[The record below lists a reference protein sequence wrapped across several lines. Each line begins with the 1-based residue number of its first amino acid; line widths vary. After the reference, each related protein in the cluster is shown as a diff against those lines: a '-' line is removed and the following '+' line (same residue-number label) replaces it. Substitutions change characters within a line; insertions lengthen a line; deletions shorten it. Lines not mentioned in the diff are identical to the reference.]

1 VQVLAEGVGGRSVG
15 AVLKNVSQTY
25 VFAFSFKATLY
36 DAQGAQV
43 GVFSM
48 LPDVN
53 LLPGEMVSIEGG
65 GDATAPAA
73 RFILTLNPDH
83 FACAYPVLKMSK
95 VPAAVPAVP
104 GVWTKTETTFA
115 GEHPGYVTGTLQ
127 VPTPRQGLTA
137 QALLYDSAGHLT
149 GMATGDKLTAADGPT
164 PIHIVFDESF
174 TYSGFP
180 NPWGA
185 VATAMV
191 SAYDDLQTLPSG
203 VLGDC
208 QELTAG

>member
-1 VQVLAEGVGGRSVG
+1 
-15 AVLKNVSQTY
+15 VSQNY
-25 VFAFSFKATLY
+25 VFEFSYKATVY

-48 LPDVN
+48 FPDVS

-83 FACAYPVLKMSK
+83 FACAYPVVKAGK
-95 VPAAVPAVP
+95 VPAPVPPAP
-104 GVWTKTETTFA
+104 GIWTKTETTFA

-149 GMATGDKLTAADGPT
+149 GTASSDKLTSADGPT
-164 PIHIVFDESF
+164 PVHIVFDESF
-174 TYSGFP
+174 TYSGFH
-180 NPWGA
+180 NPWGP
-185 VATAMV
+185 VATATV

-208 QELTAG
+208 QQLTA